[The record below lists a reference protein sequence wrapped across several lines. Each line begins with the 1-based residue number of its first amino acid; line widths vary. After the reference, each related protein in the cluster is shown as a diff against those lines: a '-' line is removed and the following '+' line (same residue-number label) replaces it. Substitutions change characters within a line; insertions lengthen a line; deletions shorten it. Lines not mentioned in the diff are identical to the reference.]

1 MHELRLQGCSVS
13 VQPPPQQVWLKTRL
27 LPLVVIALLLAAIG
41 LGCYIG
47 VSYLLAWRTYR
58 QAEQALAA
66 DKIDKAR
73 ELLAEYLKHWPR
85 DLDAQF
91 LAGRAARRLRDFKE
105 AEEHLRACKEL
116 GGDQERLRL
125 EWAML
130 QAQRDSPAPVEGYL
144 LALVQKEHPDAPL
157 ILEALIQ
164 GNLKT
169 YQLPKA
175 HHCVEM
181 WLQREPDSLQAV
193 FWRGIIW
200 EKLAN
205 TRAAAADFEKVVA
218 GDPEHR
224 AARLHLGDLMLSF
237 NSYDRALEQY
247 EWLQTAAPN
256 NLSIRLGRAACYVG
270 KSRLE
275 EAQELLDGLLRDNP
289 DNPLVLSECGKLAL
303 KMERPEQAEEWLRR
317 SLNID
322 PYEPEAVYTYG
333 QVLHQLGRAEEAK
346 QYREKHEA
354 ILADLRRLDELG
366 QRAVSE
372 PRDPSLRHEIGVI
385 FMRNG
390 REKEGVE
397 WLKTAL
403 EVDPSYRPTH
413 RVLAEFFE
421 RHGLNREAALHRE
434 QAGGER

>member
-1 MHELRLQGCSVS
+1 
-13 VQPPPQQVWLKTRL
+13 L
-27 LPLVVIALLLAAIG
+27 LPLAAIALLLGGIG
-41 LGCYIG
+41 FGCYVG
-47 VSYLLAWRTYR
+47 VSYVLAWRGYR
-58 QAEQALAA
+58 QAEQALAE
-66 DKIDKAR
+66 DKLDTAR
-73 ELLAEYLKHWPR
+73 GLLAKYLKRWPR
-85 DLDAQF
+85 DLDAHF
-91 LAGRAARRLRDFKE
+91 LAGRTARRLREFKE
-105 AEEHLRACKEL
+105 AEEHLRICKEL
-116 GGDQERLRL
+116 GGDQEKLRL

-130 QAQRDSPAPVEGYL
+130 QAQRDSPASVEGYL
-144 LALVQKEHPDAPL
+144 LTLVQKEHPDSSL

-193 FWRGIIW
+193 FWRGMIW

-205 TRAAAADFEKVVA
+205 TRAAAADYEKVVT

-224 AARLHLGDLMLSF
+224 AARLHLGDLMLAF

-247 EWLQTAAPN
+247 EWLQMADPN
-256 NLSIRLGRAACYVG
+256 SLPIRLGRAACYIG

-275 EAQELLDGLLRDNP
+275 EAQELLVGLLRDHP

-303 KMERPEQAEEWLRR
+303 KMERPQQAEEWLRR
-317 SLNID
+317 SLAID
-322 PYEPEAVYTYG
+322 AYEPEAVYAYS
-333 QVLHQLGRAEEAK
+333 QVLHQLGRTEEAK
-346 QYREKHEA
+346 QYRDKHEA
-354 ILADLRRLDELG
+354 ILVDLRRLDELG
-366 QRAVSE
+366 QRAVTE

-403 EVDPSYRPTH
+403 QVDPLYRPTH
-413 RVLAEFFE
+413 RVLAEYFE
-421 RHGLNREAALHRE
+421 RHGLAREAALHRE
-434 QAGGER
+434 QAGMER